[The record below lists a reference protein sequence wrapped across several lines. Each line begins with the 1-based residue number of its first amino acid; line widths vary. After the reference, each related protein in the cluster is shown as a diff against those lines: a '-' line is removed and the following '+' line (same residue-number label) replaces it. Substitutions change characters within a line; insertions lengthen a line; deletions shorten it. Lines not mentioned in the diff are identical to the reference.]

1 MQEPYVALLSGMM
14 LKRDE
19 CTANDKTG
27 TGQHYTDGWGRW
39 RGKQHKRIV
48 GTVNIMCMARRA
60 ARRVASGVVAQK
72 MAMGAQAGG
81 DRVTG
86 TTAQTVAVDTAAG
99 GTELNCGYTKRRR
112 RRRTMAVDCADDHSQ
127 ECSLNKNAA

>member
-1 MQEPYVALLSGMM
+1 
-14 LKRDE
+14 
-19 CTANDKTG
+19 
-27 TGQHYTDGWGRW
+27 
-39 RGKQHKRIV
+39 
-48 GTVNIMCMARRA
+48 
-60 ARRVASGVVAQK
+60 

-112 RRRTMAVDCADDHSQ
+112 RRRTMAVDCADEHSQ
-127 ECSLNKNAA
+127 ECSLNKNMCY

>member
-60 ARRVASGVVAQK
+60 ARRVASGMVTQASGVRVMGTAALT
-72 MAMGAQAGG
+72 MAMGAAAGGTTHAGG
-81 DRVTG
+81 DRGTG
-86 TTAQTVAVDTAAG
+86 TEAQRVVVDTTVV
-99 GTELNCGYTKRRR
+99 GTELSWDR
-112 RRRTMAVDCADDHSQ
+112 
-127 ECSLNKNAA
+127 